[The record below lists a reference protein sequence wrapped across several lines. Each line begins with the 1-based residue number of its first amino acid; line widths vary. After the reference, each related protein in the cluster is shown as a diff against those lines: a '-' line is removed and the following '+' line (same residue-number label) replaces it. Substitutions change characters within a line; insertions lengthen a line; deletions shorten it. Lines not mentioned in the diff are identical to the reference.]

1 MQYYYWPSL
10 LSICIKSTNAITI
23 VWGNRGRSFLSI
35 GKLSGVI
42 HTKRAKSNKP
52 QCFPYCN
59 LHTTKVKILQFSRF
73 NKFYVHRAL
82 SFSNFQ
88 LGQQHRVGL
97 TLVNCN
103 SILCFEVPLQ
113 LKLSSTENKRNQGN
127 GWNGALFIVLKII
140 LVGSSFIWNSNF
152 SASVYIRF
160 LLKYQ
165 CS

>member
-1 MQYYYWPSL
+1 MQYNYWPSL

-59 LHTTKVKILQFSRF
+59 LHATKVKTLQFSRF
-73 NKFYVHRAL
+73 NKFYVYRTL

-97 TLVNCN
+97 TPCNMRKSWHRVCFGLHHDTQTGKQVFKAACITIEPRQLLAVLVNGLP
-103 SILCFEVPLQ
+103 SIL
-113 LKLSSTENKRNQGN
+113 K
-127 GWNGALFIVLKII
+127 
-140 LVGSSFIWNSNF
+140 
-152 SASVYIRF
+152 
-160 LLKYQ
+160 
-165 CS
+165 